1 MICPK
6 CEGSNTFLTKADRHP
21 VTNDRYIICDGY
33 ALVTGC
39 PLCNGTGEVPQP
51 AAEPWEPIEDVP
63 KEDQLEIVVYNEKT
77 KRKLLLRY
85 VEYHLLF
92 VSDTS
97 AAIFNV
103 VRLKE
108 CYTHFT
114 RINLPEGK
122 ADERHTN

>member
-1 MICPK
+1 MECPK
-6 CEGSNTFLTKADRHP
+6 CDGTGTVLKRSNEVLFLEPRIAEET
-21 VTNDRYIICDGY
+21 
-33 ALVTGC
+33 C
-39 PLCNGTGEVPQP
+39 PLCKGTGEVPQP